1 MVKHAVWPPPKFVSS
16 ASGVL
21 AGSVV
26 QVGRFT
32 YIWDGTR
39 GFVKKEGLNMIPKE
53 EEASPQ
59 ETATAVLIF
68 EDDDKV
74 QERVV
79 EAMNKLFFAPASATG
94 KRNAAHEN
102 LESLFDALI
111 KSQAAASPAFQKLI
125 VGAFKQQMENALADL
140 RTSVIQDMV
149 DQAVA
154 KEVSVYR
161 KQFAEYFRRQQAV
174 PKGPR
179 R

>member
-1 MVKHAVWPPPKFVSS
+1 MVKHAVWPSPTWPGNMSLRNGLTQIGTAV
-16 ASGVL
+16 
-21 AGSVV
+21 
-26 QVGRFT
+26 
-32 YIWDGTR
+32 YIWDITR
-39 GFVKKEGLNMIPKE
+39 GFIRKEGVNMIPKE

-79 EAMNKLFFAPASATG
+79 EAINKLFFAPPAATG

-102 LESLFDALI
+102 LESLFEALI
-111 KSQAAASPAFQKLI
+111 KSQAAASPAFRKLI
-125 VGAFKQQMENALADL
+125 VDAFKQQIESALADL
-140 RTSVIQDMV
+140 RAEVIQKLVYD
-149 DQAVA
+149 AVA
-154 KEVSVYR
+154 KEMG
-161 KQFAEYFRRQQAV
+161 KNMAQLDKHFRRHHAV

>member
-1 MVKHAVWPPPKFVSS
+1 MVKHAVWPPPSS
-16 ASGVL
+16 WNAQTFRTGP
-21 AGSVV
+21 GFTQIGHVV
-26 QVGRFT
+26 YV
-32 YIWDGTR
+32 WDGTR
-39 GFVKKEGLNMIPKE
+39 GYIRKEGINMIPKE

-79 EAMNKLFFAPASATG
+79 EAINKLFFAPPSATG

-102 LESLFDALI
+102 LESLFEALI
-111 KSQAAASPAFQKLI
+111 KSQAAASPAFRKLI
-125 VGAFKQQMENALADL
+125 VDAFKQQIESALADL
-140 RTSVIQDMV
+140 RTEAIQKLV
-149 DQAVA
+149 YGAVA
-154 KEVSVYR
+154 KEMG
-161 KQFAEYFRRQQAV
+161 KNMAQLDKHFRRQQAV